1 MLITIKLMG
10 GAKKSFSTDK
20 ILLEK
25 SNLTINELIKH
36 LIQIKPNNTLEFDTK
51 NLLIAVNGV
60 DSSALQSYNTKVND
74 NDIVSIIP
82 IIHGGS
88 QTRMQFSIMNT
99 DAEIFHMFND
109 KKFHTEFL
117 NELRSKYPH
126 LNIQAINSRF
136 ILGVRHAKKILGISL
151 YAQKNN
157 TLLSKKIET
166 DILLRFAGT
175 TQISHAI
182 NIAGRKLNRDFLII
196 AIGKKSTLNRL
207 YSELKSSISAKLLLK
222 NNNLFLK
229 KQFKI
234 SKKQT
239 SVILSKNPLEDI
251 IVERS
256 AIL

>member
-36 LIQIKPNNTLEFDTK
+36 LIQIKPSNTLEFDTK

-175 TQISHAI
+175 T
-182 NIAGRKLNRDFLII
+182 L
-196 AIGKKSTLNRL
+196 
-207 YSELKSSISAKLLLK
+207 
-222 NNNLFLK
+222 
-229 KQFKI
+229 
-234 SKKQT
+234 
-239 SVILSKNPLEDI
+239 
-251 IVERS
+251 
-256 AIL
+256 

>member
-1 MLITIKLMG
+1 MG

-196 AIGKKSTLNRL
+196 SIGKKSTLNRL
-207 YSELKSSISAKLLLK
+207 YSELKPSINAKALLK
-222 NNNLFLK
+222 NNNQFLK

-256 AIL
+256 TIL

>member
-1 MLITIKLMG
+1 M
-10 GAKKSFSTDK
+10 
-20 ILLEK
+20 
-25 SNLTINELIKH
+25 
-36 LIQIKPNNTLEFDTK
+36 
-51 NLLIAVNGV
+51 
-60 DSSALQSYNTKVND
+60 
-74 NDIVSIIP
+74 
-82 IIHGGS
+82 
-88 QTRMQFSIMNT
+88 
-99 DAEIFHMFND
+99 
-109 KKFHTEFL
+109 
-117 NELRSKYPH
+117 RSKYPH

-207 YSELKSSISAKLLLK
+207 YSELKPSINAKALLK
-222 NNNLFLK
+222 NNNQFLK

>member
-136 ILGVRHAKKILGISL
+136 ILGVRHAKKILG
-151 YAQKNN
+151 
-157 TLLSKKIET
+157 KKIET

-207 YSELKSSISAKLLLK
+207 HSELKSSISAKSLLK

-239 SVILSKNPLEDI
+239 SAILSKNPLEDI